1 MAALVLQPDVVD
13 FLGVVMRDEQLA
25 VRLAEIPVTADGPFA
40 GRALS
45 TCEISESTGA
55 TVLAVRRDGS
65 FITNPPDDFVL
76 AADDV
81 LIVLGTKQQL
91 TKLNSK
97 AGV

>member
-1 MAALVLQPDVVD
+1 MVD

-45 TCEISESTGA
+45 MCQISESTGA

-65 FITNPPDDFVL
+65 FITNPPDDFLL